1 MSITNRLFAQ
11 SDEMG
16 ALPIALRRDARIC
29 PAPSYVGPDGF
40 QEQRGHPA
48 LAKRSAAAQD
58 AETARRLWELSEELT
73 GVTFPLAGARV

>member
-1 MSITNRLFAQ
+1 MAITNRLFAQ

-16 ALPIALRRDARIC
+16 ALPTLYAASQDLPGA
-29 PAPSYVGPDGF
+29 SYVGPDGF
-40 QEQRGHPA
+40 QGQRGHPA

-73 GVTFPLAGARV
+73 GVAFPLTPSAA